1 MVQMDMEMQET
12 EVGHLIPESPKL
24 LSFLLG
30 LTSFNELNAD
40 AVSNVIEYTFYD
52 IFIWIFKA

>member
-52 IFIWIFKA
+52 IFI